1 MLLVT
6 VTSKTTGRYAIAY
19 CENELKAEEFID
31 AMSGKIDENG
41 HVWWTITEV
50 ARIKTYKGEE

>member
-31 AMSGKIDENG
+31 IMSGKIDENG
-41 HVWWTITEV
+41 NIWWTITDIS
-50 ARIKTYKGEE
+50 AIKTYKGE